1 MKFLPTTLPDV
12 MIVEPD
18 VFRDSRG
25 WFLETYHGQK
35 YRDGGIQASFVQ
47 DNCSSSVKHT
57 LRGLHAQVGNPQG
70 KLIQVIHG
78 HIFDVAVDI
87 RRGSPTFLN
96 WVGVELDG
104 DRLHQLYIPP
114 GFAHGFCVLSEAAI
128 VNYKCTDFYNPQGE
142 LTIRWNEG
150 RIGVAWPV
158 QSPLLSPKDAAGQ
171 SIGDLMAHLPE
182 FHP

>member
-1 MKFLPTTLPDV
+1 MKFLSTTLPDV

-25 WFLETYHGQK
+25 WFLETFHGRK
-35 YRDGGIQASFVQ
+35 YRDGGIHAPFVQ

-57 LRGLHAQVGNPQG
+57 LRGLHAQVSNPQG
-70 KLIQVIHG
+70 KLVQVLQG
-78 HIFDVAVDI
+78 QIFDVAVDI

-104 DRLHQLYIPP
+104 ERFRQLYIPP
-114 GFAHGFCVLSEAAI
+114 GFAHGFCVLSEVAM

-142 LTIRWNEG
+142 LTIRWNES
-150 RIGVAWPV
+150 RIGVNWPV

-171 SIGDLMAHLPE
+171 SIEDLIVDLPE

>member
-35 YRDGGIQASFVQ
+35 YRDGGIQATFVQ
-47 DNCSSSVKHT
+47 DNCSFSVKHT
-57 LRGLHAQVGNPQG
+57 LRGLHAQVGYPQG
-70 KLIQVIHG
+70 KLVQVLHG
-78 HIFDVAVDI
+78 QIFDVAVDI

-96 WVGVELDG
+96 WVGVELDAE
-104 DRLHQLYIPP
+104 RFRQLYIPP
-114 GFAHGFCVLSEAAI
+114 GFAHGFCVLSEAAM

-171 SIGDLMAHLPE
+171 SLEDLMAHLPG
-182 FHP
+182 FHL